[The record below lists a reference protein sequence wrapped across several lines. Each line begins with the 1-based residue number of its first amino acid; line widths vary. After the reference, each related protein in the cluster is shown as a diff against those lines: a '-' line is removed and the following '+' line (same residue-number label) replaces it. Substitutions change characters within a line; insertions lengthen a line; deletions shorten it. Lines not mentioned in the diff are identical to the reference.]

1 MYEDESML
9 ELLEIYMDI
18 VEKQDEMIYRLGKV
32 VKRQREDLALLQND
46 AKFSD
51 EKLEQ
56 DIAIIRETGE
66 ECQQIKRGLDAYKP

>member
-9 ELLEIYMDI
+9 ELLEIYMEL
-18 VEKQDEMIYRLGKV
+18 VEKQDEMIYRLSKV

-51 EKLEQ
+51 EKLDQ
-56 DIAIIRETGE
+56 DIAIIHEVGE
-66 ECQQIKRGLDAYKP
+66 EYQDIKKELDNYKP

>member
-1 MYEDESML
+1 MFEDESML
-9 ELLEIYMDI
+9 ELLEIYMDL

-51 EKLEQ
+51 RTLEQ
-56 DIAIIRETGE
+56 DIAIIRETGDE
-66 ECQQIKRGLDAYKP
+66 YQQIKKGLDDYKP

>member
-9 ELLEIYMDI
+9 ELLEIYMDL
-18 VEKQDEMIYRLGKV
+18 VEKQDEMIYRLTKV

-51 EKLEQ
+51 EALDQ
-56 DIAIIRETGE
+56 DIAIIKEVGE
-66 ECQQIKRGLDAYKP
+66 EYQDIKKGLDNYKP